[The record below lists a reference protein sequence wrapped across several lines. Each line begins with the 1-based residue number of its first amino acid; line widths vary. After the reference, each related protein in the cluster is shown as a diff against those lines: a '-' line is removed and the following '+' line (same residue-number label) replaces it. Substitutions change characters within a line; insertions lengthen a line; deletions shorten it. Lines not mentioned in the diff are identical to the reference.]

1 MVAVWVA
8 GPQKHAGTRL
18 NRQRRCLAQQLPC
31 TAEHAAKSPKQHDFT
46 LSRVVE
52 FGADKRPDRRARHCN
67 LARGVVHM
75 AAVSIT
81 QHSNLSIMST
91 TCP

>member
-1 MVAVWVA
+1 
-8 GPQKHAGTRL
+8 
-18 NRQRRCLAQQLPC
+18 
-31 TAEHAAKSPKQHDFT
+31 
-46 LSRVVE
+46 VE